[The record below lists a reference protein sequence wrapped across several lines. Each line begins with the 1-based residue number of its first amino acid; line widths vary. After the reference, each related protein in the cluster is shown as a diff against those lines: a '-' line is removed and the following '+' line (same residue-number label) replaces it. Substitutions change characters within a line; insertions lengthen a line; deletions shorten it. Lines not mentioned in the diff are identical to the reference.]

1 MPSLAGQVDH
11 FHSCKAEEQRL
22 FHAKDCSA
30 WGLLHISLAKPLF
43 GAKDC
48 SAILA
53 PLTSS
58 VKSSQP
64 SQRPTALEIAV
75 FMHPSCKRELHQ
87 AGSDENMCDESL

>member
-1 MPSLAGQVDH
+1 MPSLAGQVNH
-11 FHSCKAEEQRL
+11 FHSCKAEKQRL

-30 WGLLHISLAKPLF
+30 CGLPCVRLIEPLL

-48 SAILA
+48 SAILVS
-53 PLTSS
+53 LTSS

-87 AGSDENMCDESL
+87 AGSDENLYEESL